1 MKTLKTLVLSGF
13 SLLFAANACALQIGD
28 QAPDFTAQAT
38 TGEITLSEILK
49 NGPVVLAFYYADF
62 TPV

>member
-13 SLLFAANACALQIGD
+13 SLLFASNACALQVGD
-28 QAPDFTAQAT
+28 QAPDFTAHSTA
-38 TGEITLSEILK
+38 GKITLSEILK